1 MFVEINNRFVS
12 RFNLFFMAVIW
23 FCRNLVL
30 SCYRTALLIECFGR
44 RQAMGFKRVLIANR
58 GEIALRILRTLRD
71 MGIEAAIIHGRE
83 DRLSLPVQMAD
94 IAYPNYR
101 ANPLDSYLDIEAVI
115 QAAKELGCDAVHPG
129 YGFLAENAA
138 FVARLEEEGITFIG
152 PASGVITLL
161 GDKIEARAAMEAA
174 GLPTAKGSS
183 EPISSA
189 EVASAL
195 ADEIGYPVIIKAAAG
210 GGGIGMQIVQKA
222 DEFES
227 ALKLCQSRAKSA
239 FGDERVFVE
248 KYIQGAQHV
257 EFQVLGDGKKAIH
270 FGERFCSIQR
280 RHQKLVEEGP
290 WLTDEK
296 RAEIGD
302 LVCKGAESVGYKGLA
317 TFEFLRDANGD
328 FYFLEVNP
336 RVQVEHT
343 VTELITGFNLVELG
357 IRVAQGEALPLK
369 QEDIAWRGHAIQCRL
384 NAEDPREFVPS
395 PGRLW
400 ECHFPSGFGIR
411 CDTHAHPGYEMPGC
425 FDSLLA
431 KLLVWG
437 HNREDA
443 VRRMKTA
450 LDETMI
456 TGVEH
461 LIPLHRRI
469 MDEEDFNNGDITIQY
484 IDMHQE
490 LLG

>member
-1 MFVEINNRFVS
+1 
-12 RFNLFFMAVIW
+12 
-23 FCRNLVL
+23 
-30 SCYRTALLIECFGR
+30 
-44 RQAMGFKRVLIANR
+44 MGFKRVLIANR
-58 GEIALRILRTLRD
+58 GEIALRILRALRD
-71 MGIEAAIIHGRE
+71 MGIEVAIIHGRE
-83 DRLSLPVQMAD
+83 DRLSLPVRLSD
-94 IAYPNYR
+94 VAYPNYKS
-101 ANPLDSYLDIEAVI
+101 NPLDSYLNIEDVI
-115 QAAKELGCDAVHPG
+115 TAAKELQCDAIHPG
-129 YGFLAENAA
+129 YGFLAENSA
-138 FVARLEEEGITFIG
+138 FVARCAEEGITFIG
-152 PASGVITLL
+152 PSAEVITLL

-183 EPISSA
+183 EPISDA
-189 EVASAL
+189 AVASKL
-195 ADEIGYPVIIKAAAG
+195 ASKIGYPVIIKAAAG
-210 GGGIGMQIVQKA
+210 GGGIGMQIVEKS
-222 DEFES
+222 DEFEN

-257 EFQVLGDGKKAIH
+257 EFQVLADGKKAIH

-290 WLTDEK
+290 WLDEAK

-302 LVCKGAESVGYKGLA
+302 LVCRGAESVGYKGLA

-343 VTELITGFNLVELG
+343 VTELITGYNLVELG
-357 IRVAQGEALPLK
+357 IRVAQGEKLELS
-369 QEDIAWRGHAIQCRL
+369 QEDIVIRGHAIQCRL
-384 NAEDPREFVPS
+384 NAEDPRDFIPS

-400 ECHFPSGFGIR
+400 ECHFPSGFGVR

-443 VRRMKTA
+443 IRRMKTA
-450 LDETMI
+450 LDETII

-469 MDEEDFNNGDITIQY
+469 MDEEDFNNRNITIQY
-484 IDMHQE
+484 IEMHQE

>member
-1 MFVEINNRFVS
+1 
-12 RFNLFFMAVIW
+12 
-23 FCRNLVL
+23 
-30 SCYRTALLIECFGR
+30 
-44 RQAMGFKRVLIANR
+44 MGFKRVLIANR
-58 GEIALRILRTLRD
+58 GEIALRIRRTLRD

-101 ANPLDSYLDIEAVI
+101 TNPLDSYLDIEAVV
-115 QAAKELGCDAVHPG
+115 QAAKELECDAVHPG

>member
-1 MFVEINNRFVS
+1 M
-12 RFNLFFMAVIW
+12 
-23 FCRNLVL
+23 
-30 SCYRTALLIECFGR
+30 
-44 RQAMGFKRVLIANR
+44 
-58 GEIALRILRTLRD
+58 
-71 MGIEAAIIHGRE
+71 
-83 DRLSLPVQMAD
+83 
-94 IAYPNYR
+94 
-101 ANPLDSYLDIEAVI
+101 
-115 QAAKELGCDAVHPG
+115 
-129 YGFLAENAA
+129 
-138 FVARLEEEGITFIG
+138 ITFIG
-152 PASGVITLL
+152 PAANVITLL

-189 EVASAL
+189 SVASEL
-195 ADEIGYPVIIKAAAG
+195 ASEIGYPVIIKAAAG
-210 GGGIGMQIVQKA
+210 GGGIGMQIVNA
-222 DEFES
+222 SDEFEG
-227 ALKLCQSRAKSA
+227 ALKLCRSRAKSA

-248 KYIQGAQHV
+248 KYIEGAQHV
-257 EFQVLGDGKKAIH
+257 EFQVLGDGKSAIH

-296 RAEIGD
+296 RAEIGA
-302 LVCKGAESVGYKGLA
+302 LVCAGAESVGYKGLA
-317 TFEFLRDANGD
+317 TFEFLRDKNGD

-343 VTELITGFNLVELG
+343 VTELITGFNLVQLG
-357 IRVAQGEALPLK
+357 IRVAQGESLPLTQDEVK
-369 QEDIAWRGHAIQCRL
+369 IRGHAIQCRL
-384 NAEDPREFVPS
+384 NAEDTTNFVPS

-400 ECHFPSGFGIR
+400 ECHFPSGFGVR

-431 KLLVWG
+431 KLLTWG
-437 HNREDA
+437 PTREEA
-443 VRRMKTA
+443 IARMRTA
-450 LDETMI
+450 LDETII

-469 MDEEDFNNGDITIQY
+469 MDEKDFLNREITIQY
-484 IDMHQE
+484 IDMHQD

>member
-1 MFVEINNRFVS
+1 M
-12 RFNLFFMAVIW
+12 
-23 FCRNLVL
+23 
-30 SCYRTALLIECFGR
+30 
-44 RQAMGFKRVLIANR
+44 
-58 GEIALRILRTLRD
+58 
-71 MGIEAAIIHGRE
+71 
-83 DRLSLPVQMAD
+83 
-94 IAYPNYR
+94 
-101 ANPLDSYLDIEAVI
+101 
-115 QAAKELGCDAVHPG
+115 
-129 YGFLAENAA
+129 
-138 FVARLEEEGITFIG
+138 
-152 PASGVITLL
+152 
-161 GDKIEARAAMEAA
+161 
-174 GLPTAKGSS
+174 
-183 EPISSA
+183 
-189 EVASAL
+189 
-195 ADEIGYPVIIKAAAG
+195 
-210 GGGIGMQIVQKA
+210 
-222 DEFES
+222 
-227 ALKLCQSRAKSA
+227 
-239 FGDERVFVE
+239 E

-343 VTELITGFNLVELG
+343 VTELITGYNLVELG

>member
-1 MFVEINNRFVS
+1 
-12 RFNLFFMAVIW
+12 
-23 FCRNLVL
+23 
-30 SCYRTALLIECFGR
+30 
-44 RQAMGFKRVLIANR
+44 MGFSKVLIANR
-58 GEIALRILRTLRD
+58 GEIALRIMRTLRD
-71 MGIEAAIIHGRE
+71 MNIEAAIIYGKE
-83 DRLSLPVQMAD
+83 DRLSLPVRLSDDAHFRD
-94 IAYPNYR
+94 VI
-101 ANPLDSYLDIEAVI
+101 NPLDAYLDIEAVV
-115 QAAKELGCDAVHPG
+115 QAAKDMGCDAVHPG
-129 YGFLAENAA
+129 YGFLAENAT
-138 FVARLEEEGITFIG
+138 FVKRLQEEGITFIG
-152 PASGVITLL
+152 PGSDVITLL

-174 GLPTAKGSS
+174 GLPTARGSS
-183 EPISSA
+183 EPISEAS
-189 EVASAL
+189 VASEL

-210 GGGIGMQIVQKA
+210 GGGIGMQIVEAA

-239 FGDERVFVE
+239 FGDSRVFVE

-257 EFQVLGDGKKAIH
+257 EFQVLADGNKAIH

-290 WLTDEK
+290 WLTPEK
-296 RAEIGD
+296 REEIGA
-302 LVCKGAESVGYKGLA
+302 LVCRGAESVGYKGLA

-343 VTELITGFNLVELG
+343 VTELITGHNLVELG
-357 IRVAQGEALPLK
+357 IRVAQGESLPFA
-369 QEDIAWRGHAIQCRL
+369 QEDITWNGHSIQCRL
-384 NAEDPREFVPS
+384 NAEDPREFIPS

-400 ECHFPSGFGIR
+400 ECHFPSGFGVR
-411 CDTHAHPGYEMPGC
+411 VDTHAHPGYEMPGS

-437 HNREDA
+437 RDREDA
-443 VRRMKTA
+443 IRRMRTA
-450 LDETMI
+450 LDETVI

-469 MDEEDFNNGDITIQY
+469 MDETDFINGDITIQY

>member
-1 MFVEINNRFVS
+1 
-12 RFNLFFMAVIW
+12 
-23 FCRNLVL
+23 
-30 SCYRTALLIECFGR
+30 
-44 RQAMGFKRVLIANR
+44 MGFKRVLIANR

-101 ANPLDSYLDIEAVI
+101 TNPLDSYLDIEAVV
-115 QAAKELGCDAVHPG
+115 QAAKELECDAVHPG

-210 GGGIGMQIVQKA
+210 GGGIGMQIVEKA